1 MKRRQRNDGS
11 LDQLVA
17 QTSELIGRLLR
28 EHRSLQAQNER
39 LTKEVQR
46 LSQGWEDIRRL
57 ARVSPR
63 RRRSMARRP

>member
-17 QTSELIGRLLR
+17 QTSDMIGKLLR
-28 EHRSLQAQNER
+28 EHRALQAQNER

-63 RRRSMARRP
+63 RRRSPARRP

>member
-11 LDQLVA
+11 LDQLVT
-17 QTSELIGRLLR
+17 QTSEMIGKLLR
-28 EHRSLQAQNER
+28 EHRALQAQNER

-63 RRRSMARRP
+63 RRRSPARRP